1 MISAR
6 VTLLL
11 LSTACNRLSTC
22 ICHLVVSIDC
32 DQRGSL
38 DSSFRKGGQRFACG
52 FVQGYLAVH
61 LAMQL
66 LSRASGGPWAD
77 AGRAARFYLAAR
89 GGGGARSCIAP
100 PRALLAHICSDIG
113 PLLQLEVVS
122 GGPQVDDA
130 GRVLVPLLLH
140 RGHSHRTRLQGKGSA
155 GKLET
160 AAAAYPPD
168 MRAGLPNA
176 WWLLLERALRRAAAF
191 TFAGIR
197 GTPPLARVP
206 GGEPAALHSLRQPT
220 LRAQV
225 WANSFRGAHQQV
237 LESFA
242 PI

>member
-1 MISAR
+1 M
-6 VTLLL
+6 
-11 LSTACNRLSTC
+11 
-22 ICHLVVSIDC
+22 
-32 DQRGSL
+32 
-38 DSSFRKGGQRFACG
+38 
-52 FVQGYLAVH
+52 QGYLAVH

-89 GGGGARSCIAP
+89 GGGCSQLYRSAAGTVGP
-100 PRALLAHICSDIG
+100 HLLR
-113 PLLQLEVVS
+113 LLQLEVVS

>member
-1 MISAR
+1 MRFRAG
-6 VTLLL
+6 
-11 LSTACNRLSTC
+11 LSCCALS
-22 ICHLVVSIDC
+22 H
-32 DQRGSL
+32 
-38 DSSFRKGGQRFACG
+38 A
-52 FVQGYLAVH
+52 A
-61 LAMQL
+61 A
-66 LSRASGGPWAD
+66 LSRIRRSLGGCRTGGPLLF
-77 AGRAARFYLAAR
+77 GSSG